1 MIHLMTFHKIHK
13 VIEGVVKLSDAIK
26 TIKSNISGIPEIKG
40 SVDDLLHRVNEMA
53 NNVENVQAMRDDL
66 KKLSGIV
73 EEQNEQIH
81 SAQEHMLLFAN
92 QVDKLQDEVERHE
105 RNEQRF
111 RAHENSR
118 FSFIERRLDWI
129 MTRLD
134 IPQPQPDERW

>member
-1 MIHLMTFHKIHK
+1 MTFHKIYK
-13 VIEGVVKLSDAIK
+13 VIEGVAKLSDAIK
-26 TIKSNISGIPEIKG
+26 TIKSDISGIPEIKG

-111 RAHENSR
+111 CAHENSR
-118 FSFIERRLDWI
+118 FGFIKCRLNWI
-129 MTRLD
+129 MTHLD
-134 IPQPQPDERW
+134 IPQPQPDE

>member
-1 MIHLMTFHKIHK
+1 MTFHKIHK
-13 VIEGVVKLSDAIK
+13 VIKGVVKLSDAIK

-40 SVDDLLHRVNEMA
+40 SVDDLLHHVNEMA

-73 EEQNEQIH
+73 EEQNKQIH
-81 SAQEHMLLFAN
+81 SAQEHMLLFVN
-92 QVDKLQDEVERHE
+92 QVDELQDEVEHHE

-118 FSFIERRLDWI
+118 FGFIECRLNWI
-129 MTRLD
+129 MTHLD
-134 IPQPQPDERW
+134 ILQPQPDE

>member
-1 MIHLMTFHKIHK
+1 MTFHKIHK

-26 TIKSNISGIPEIKG
+26 TIKSDISGIPEIKG

-81 SAQEHMLLFAN
+81 SAQERMLLFAN
-92 QVDKLQDEVERHE
+92 QVDELQDKVERHE

-111 RAHENSR
+111 CAHENSR
-118 FSFIERRLDWI
+118 FSFIKCRLNWI

-134 IPQPQPDERW
+134 IPQPQPDE